1 MNTINHTKA
10 YIALIY
16 VCIIWGTT
24 YLAIRIG
31 VLHYPAFL
39 FAGIRQTLSGIILM
53 LIAFIISKNKDLSW
67 ANIRRQMLVGF
78 LLLTIGNGCVTWGEK
93 YVPSGIA
100 ALICSIMP
108 IFAVG
113 FNLLFS
119 KKEHFSLTIGLG
131 MFLGICGVGLIFRHN
146 IADLANPLYLV
157 GILSVLLA
165 TVSWALGSILN
176 KKNLKPINPMFNS
189 GLQLFFGGVF
199 MLVLSP
205 GIDDLHHVQ
214 IWQPEGLF
222 ALLYLIIFGS
232 VLAYAAYMYA
242 LSKLPVGI
250 ATIYA
255 YINPLIAVIVG
266 YVVLAEPLNIY
277 TALAFITI
285 AIGVYIVNK
294 GYRDQHKKQK
304 TLSTGIEMAEALA
317 ATPQID

>member
-1 MNTINHTKA
+1 M
-10 YIALIY
+10 
-16 VCIIWGTT
+16 WGTT

-31 VLHYPAFL
+31 ALHYPAFL
-39 FAGIRQTLSGIILM
+39 FAGVRQTISGIILM
-53 LIAFIISKNKDLSW
+53 PIALMMSKKKDLSPK
-67 ANIRRQMLVGF
+67 NILRQMLIGFF
-78 LLLTIGNGCVTWGEK
+78 LLTVGNGCVTWGEK
-93 YVPSGIA
+93 YIPSGIA

-113 FNLLFS
+113 FNLLSS
-119 KKEHFSLTIGLG
+119 KKEHFSATIGLG

-146 IADLANPLYLV
+146 IADLSNPLYLA

-165 TVSWALGSILN
+165 TCTWAFGSIMN
-176 KKNLKPINPMFNS
+176 KKHADPVNPMFNS

-199 MLVLSP
+199 MLIVCP
-205 GIDDLHHVQ
+205 WTDDLHHIQ
-214 IWQPEGLF
+214 IWQPEALF
-222 ALLYLIIFGS
+222 ALGYLIIFGS

-242 LSKLPVGI
+242 LSALQVGI

-266 YVVLAEPLNIY
+266 YIALGESLNIY

-285 AIGVYIVNK
+285 AAGVYIVNK
-294 GYRDQHKKQK
+294 GYRAQHKKQQLISEGGD
-304 TLSTGIEMAEALA
+304 TEDELI